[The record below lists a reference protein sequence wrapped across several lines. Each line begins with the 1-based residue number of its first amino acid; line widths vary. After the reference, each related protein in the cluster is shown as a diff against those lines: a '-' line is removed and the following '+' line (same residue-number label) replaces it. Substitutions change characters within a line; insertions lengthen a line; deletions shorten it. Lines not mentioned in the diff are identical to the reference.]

1 MVFEFNRLSL
11 SSSDQEFHDLV
22 AAKSKGKTDN
32 GKYCFVVAD
41 PQEKLIFIKNFT
53 RHYLHTETPTPTTNQ
68 EGIPNTAPN
77 TTPGNA
83 APEHQANPSKT
94 ITPTK

>member
-11 SSSDQEFHDLV
+11 SSSDQEFNDLV

-53 RHYLHTETPTPTTNQ
+53 RHYLHVENGDHQTSPNNTPATPS
-68 EGIPNTAPN
+68 
-77 TTPGNA
+77 TPI
-83 APEHQANPSKT
+83 EK
-94 ITPTK
+94 

>member
-11 SSSDQEFHDLV
+11 SSSDQEFQDLV

-53 RHYLHTETPTPTTNQ
+53 RHYIHNEVQ
-68 EGIPNTAPN
+68 E
-77 TTPGNA
+77 TPGNA
-83 APEHQANPSKT
+83 PAQDTPQES
-94 ITPTK
+94 TPTTPNKTTPVTPAK